1 MYVRIVVSSES
12 PHINNAVCTSICI
25 YIYVCVCVCV
35 TGVAGEAR
43 AQRAVKMASSHI
55 SASAR

>member
-1 MYVRIVVSSES
+1 M
-12 PHINNAVCTSICI
+12 C
-25 YIYVCVCVCV
+25 VCVCVCV